1 MPVQPGPTHAA
12 RPAGA
17 SSSRW
22 SKLILPALAAVAVVA
37 GSSLLGR
44 PWLSWADI
52 FHPEGPDIFWR
63 LRVPRTLLA
72 AAAGAGLA
80 LGGVVFQAL
89 FRNPLATPY
98 TLGIASGASVAAATG
113 MFLGAGGYWFGLPVL
128 SLFAFGGALAA
139 MSLIYLIA
147 SLRAG
152 RDMTRLL
159 LAGVCVS
166 YMSAAGVMLV
176 QYVTEPAVTSRV
188 VMWLMGSLASYD
200 PYAHFAIAAALAPA
214 LAYVLWSHRGLD
226 LIAMGEALAAGRGV
240 PVERLRWSCFVL
252 IGMLVAV
259 IVAYCG
265 PIGFVG
271 LMVPHMARALVGPR
285 SAPLAIC
292 SCLLGAAFLA
302 LCDGAARTFIAVLPV
317 GVVTNIL
324 GAAFFFYLLATR
336 DVAHGTRD

>member
-1 MPVQPGPTHAA
+1 MRSIIPG
-12 RPAGA
+12 
-17 SSSRW
+17 
-22 SKLILPALAAVAVVA
+22 VVA
-37 GSSLLGR
+37 LIIVAASSLLGR
-44 PWLSWADI
+44 PWMTWDDV
-52 FHPEGPDIFWR
+52 FHPSGADIFWR

-113 MFLGAGGYWFGLPVL
+113 MFLGAGGYWLGLPVL
-128 SLFAFGGALAA
+128 SVFAFGGALAA
-139 MSLIYLIA
+139 MSLVYLIA

-176 QYVTEPAVTSRV
+176 QYATEPAVTSRV
-188 VMWLMGSLASYD
+188 VVWLMGSLASYD
-200 PYAHFAIAAALAPA
+200 PHAHVAVAIALAPV

-226 LIAMGEALAAGRGV
+226 LVAMGEELAAGRGV
-240 PVERLRWSCFVL
+240 PVARLRWSCFVL

-271 LMVPHMARALVGPR
+271 LMVPHMARTLVGPR
-285 SAPLAIC
+285 SGPLAVC

-336 DVAHGTRD
+336 DASWTTSR